1 MITHKTFTMLLC
13 ASVATVALVGCEG
26 KQPEQQAAVDTVS
39 YSADVKPILELKCLS
54 CHSEGGEG
62 YAKTGLNMQ
71 SYEDLMSG
79 TRLGPVIV
87 PGDALSSTLVILV
100 EGRGDPSIKMPHGA
114 KDGLTDQEIAVIRT
128 WIDQGAK
135 DN

>member
-1 MITHKTFTMLLC
+1 VITRNTFSTLLY
-13 ASVATVALVGCEG
+13 ASVTAIALVGCEG
-26 KQPEQQAAVDTVS
+26 KQPEQEAVVETVS
-39 YSADVKPILELKCLS
+39 YNADVRPILEAKCLS
-54 CHSEGGEG
+54 CHVEGGEG
-62 YAKTGLNMQ
+62 YEKTGLDMQ
-71 SYEDLMSG
+71 SYDALMSG
-79 TRLGPVIV
+79 TRFGPVIN

-135 DN
+135 NN